1 MKRKLCI
8 LMLACTLAAGSIT
21 GCAGSS
27 QPATAASD
35 PSAGTTAAETSEAET
50 SEAKSSESGASGTVA
65 SGTEASGT
73 EASGTETSGTET
85 SGTETSDTGTPGTE
99 ASGTETPGAEASE
112 AAAPSLSFEAQDM
125 DGNTVTSDVFSQS
138 RLTMVNVWATYCSP
152 CLNEMPDLGEL
163 AQEYDPA
170 DFQLIGIISDVLEDA
185 DAETI
190 DYASKLISQTGAAY
204 PHLLLNKSLYY
215 AMLTDVMAVPTTFFF
230 DQNGELLATEVG
242 SNSKAAW
249 KEQIDE
255 LLETH

>member
-8 LMLACTLAAGSIT
+8 LMLACTLAVGSIT

-35 PSAGTTAAETSEAET
+35 PSAGTTAAEPSEAET
-50 SEAKSSESGASGTVA
+50 SEAKSPESGAS
-65 SGTEASGT
+65 ET
-73 EASGTETSGTET
+73 EASGTETSGTEA
-85 SGTETSDTGTPGTE
+85 SDTETPETE
-99 ASGTETPGAEASE
+99 ASGTEAPGAEASE

>member
-27 QPATAASD
+27 QPAAAASD
-35 PSAGTTAAETSEAET
+35 PSAGTTAEPSEAET
-50 SEAKSSESGASGTVA
+50 SEAKSPESGAS
-65 SGTEASGT
+65 ET
-73 EASGTETSGTET
+73 EASGTETSGTEA
-85 SGTETSDTGTPGTE
+85 SGTETPGIE
-99 ASGTETPGAEASE
+99 ASGAETPGAEASE

>member
-35 PSAGTTAAETSEAET
+35 PSAGTTAAEPSEAET
-50 SEAKSSESGASGTVA
+50 SEAKSSESGASGTEA

-73 EASGTETSGTET
+73 EASGTETPGTEA
-85 SGTETSDTGTPGTE
+85 SDTETPGTE
-99 ASGTETPGAEASE
+99 ASGAETPGAEASE

>member
-50 SEAKSSESGASGTVA
+50 SEAKSSESGASGA
-65 SGTEASGT
+65 
-73 EASGTETSGTET
+73 
-85 SGTETSDTGTPGTE
+85 
-99 ASGTETPGAEASE
+99 ETPGAEASE

>member
-35 PSAGTTAAETSEAET
+35 PSAGTTAAEPSEAET
-50 SEAKSSESGASGTVA
+50 SEAKSSESGAP
-65 SGTEASGT
+65 GTEASGT
-73 EASGTETSGTET
+73 EASGTDASGTEA
-85 SGTETSDTGTPGTE
+85 SGTETPGTE
-99 ASGTETPGAEASE
+99 ASGAETPGAEASE

>member
-50 SEAKSSESGASGTVA
+50 SEAKSSESGASGTEA

-73 EASGTETSGTET
+73 EASGTETSGTEA
-85 SGTETSDTGTPGTE
+85 SGTEASGTETPGTE
-99 ASGTETPGAEASE
+99 ASGAETPGAEASE

>member
-35 PSAGTTAAETSEAET
+35 PSAGTTAAEPSEAET
-50 SEAKSSESGASGTVA
+50 SEAKSSESGAPGTEASGTEA

-73 EASGTETSGTET
+73 EASGTET
-85 SGTETSDTGTPGTE
+85 PGTE
-99 ASGTETPGAEASE
+99 ASGAETPGAEASE

>member
-50 SEAKSSESGASGTVA
+50 SEAKSSESGAPGTEASGTEA

-73 EASGTETSGTET
+73 EASGTET
-85 SGTETSDTGTPGTE
+85 PGTE
-99 ASGTETPGAEASE
+99 ASGAETPGAEASE